1 MLLAAF
7 HLNEQVFKAVVL
19 LCTVLFKARGQ
30 DLLLLMSVIINPTN
44 YLHDIK

>member
-1 MLLAAF
+1 MF
-7 HLNEQVFKAVVL
+7 HLNKQVFKVVVL
-19 LCTVLFKARGQ
+19 QCTVLLKTRGQ